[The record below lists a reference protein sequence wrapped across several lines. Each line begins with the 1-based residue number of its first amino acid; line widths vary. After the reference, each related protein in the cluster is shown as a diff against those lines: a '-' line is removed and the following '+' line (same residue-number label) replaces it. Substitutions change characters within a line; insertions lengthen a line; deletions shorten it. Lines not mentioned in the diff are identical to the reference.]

1 MTIKIHAAIKSI
13 LTIVI
18 LVWLLMSLIVF
29 FNQKNLI
36 YVPLKKYTN
45 TPKSYGLDFES
56 IKLSTKDNETINS
69 WFIPHKNSR
78 ATLLFLHGNGGNLST
93 RLDSIKIFHQLGLSV
108 FIIDYRGYGESSGSP
123 SEEGTYIDAETAL
136 IFLKDIKNLAED
148 EIIIYGRSLGGAV
161 AIWLANK
168 YKSLGLIVE
177 SSFTSIIDMG
187 KYKYP
192 YLPIKYLA
200 NIHYPSIE
208 IISNVNT
215 PSLFIHSKHDEIVP
229 YEFGKNLF
237 NSANEPK
244 DFLDIN
250 GLHNDGFLT
259 SGRIYTIGIEKFLKN
274 KLKK

>member
-56 IKLSTKDNETINS
+56 IKLLTKDNETINS

-93 RLDSIKIFHQLGLSV
+93 RLDSIKIFHELGLSV

-123 SEEGTYIDAETAL
+123 SEKGTYIDAETAL
-136 IFLKDIKNLAED
+136 IFLKDIKNLTED

-200 NIHYPSIE
+200 NIYYPSIE
-208 IISNVNT
+208 IISNINT
-215 PSLFIHSKHDEIVP
+215 PILFIHSKHDEIVP
-229 YEFGKNLF
+229 YKFSKNLF
-237 NSANEPK
+237 SSANEPK
-244 DFLDIN
+244 YFLDIN

-259 SGRIYTIGIEKFLKN
+259 SGRIYTVGIESFLKN